1 MAIGFAQQTASVRMP
16 MLVQPPFNYT
26 GSKYRLLPQ
35 LMPMFDYSRHT
46 LVDLFIGGGSV
57 WCNLVPYFE
66 RAIANDII
74 RNLVEAQQALLDGD
88 AIIAETKALCV
99 AKDDKP
105 GYHRLRDDY
114 NVAPTAAKYFALSL
128 CCNNN
133 MARFNASFKF
143 NQTFGRRTWNSS
155 TTEKVS
161 HYTAHTR
168 VYRSRVRLVPSD
180 FARVAIPD
188 NSMVYVDPPYS
199 NTEAGYNTY
208 WRKDDVRRLFEHLLR
223 LMDRGHA
230 IAVSGVIRHNGKECP
245 LLNLLIDAGWQTH
258 LLCSDYSA
266 VSKVGPKDSQEVLL
280 TNYDPPG
287 MMPTE
292 CCQESTEAV
301 PA

>member
-1 MAIGFAQQTASVRMP
+1 MP

-35 LMPMFDYSRHT
+35 LMPMLDFSRPT
-46 LVDLFIGGGSV
+46 LVDLFTGGGSV
-57 WCNLVPYFE
+57 WCNLAPYFE
-66 RAIANDII
+66 RVIANDII
-74 RNLVEAQQALLDGD
+74 RNLIEAQQALLDGD
-88 AIIAETKALCV
+88 AIISETKALCV
-99 AKDDKP
+99 AKDNKP

-114 NVAPTAAKYFALSL
+114 NLAPTAAKYFALTL

-155 TTEKVS
+155 TTEKVLR
-161 HYTAHTR
+161 YTAHIR
-168 VYRSRVRLVPSD
+168 AYRSRVRLVPTD

-199 NTEAGYNTY
+199 NTEAGYNAY
-208 WRKDDVRRLFEHLLR
+208 WRKDDDRRLFEHLLR
-223 LMDRGHA
+223 LQDRGHA

-258 LLCSDYSA
+258 LLRSDYSV

-280 TNYDPPG
+280 TNYDTPR
-287 MMPTE
+287 MMPAE
-292 CCQESTEAV
+292 CCRESMEAV

>member
-1 MAIGFAQQTASVRMP
+1 MSAHVCTCLHISADANPTAIGFAQQTASVRMP

-46 LVDLFIGGGSV
+46 LVDLFTGGGSV

-74 RNLVEAQQALLDGD
+74 RNLVEAQQVLLDGD

-161 HYTAHTR
+161 HYTAHT
-168 VYRSRVRLVPSD
+168 VCTVPVFGLSHLISLESQ
-180 FARVAIPD
+180 FQTTAWFMWTRRTAIPRRATTPTGAKTMTGD
-188 NSMVYVDPPYS
+188 CL
-199 NTEAGYNTY
+199 NTFSGSWIE
-208 WRKDDVRRLFEHLLR
+208 DMRL
-223 LMDRGHA
+223 
-230 IAVSGVIRHNGKECP
+230 P
-245 LLNLLIDAGWQTH
+245 
-258 LLCSDYSA
+258 
-266 VSKVGPKDSQEVLL
+266 
-280 TNYDPPG
+280 
-287 MMPTE
+287 
-292 CCQESTEAV
+292 
-301 PA
+301 